1 MTELPA
7 NLVIRRVAPRRT
19 LVLTTVAVVGGL
31 LALGASFEA
40 GRYQGGYDVI
50 AAARQRAQLQA
61 TAARLEKDNSALRK
75 QVTDLDTTRVGL
87 AQERTELAHTIGELQ
102 SQVASQA
109 QQLAFYRGVVSHGVS
124 QDDLAMGLKI
134 QQLTITANSVSGE
147 GSSSG
152 GNSSSGAGSVSG
164 AGGVTGGDSSAGA
177 VRASPSV
184 NASAAGTGAGAGSA
198 GAATETGV
206 AGGVAST
213 SAAGAAHGADGRFD
227 VHLTLLQTANPQA
240 AMSGTF
246 QLSIEGRSQGK
257 TETLDLAA
265 LTDGKLSTQPF
276 SFRYYQSLEQHI
288 ALPAGFSPERLTVEV
303 RAGGKPVTPLI
314 QTFPWKVE
322 SP

>member
-19 LVLTTVAVVGGL
+19 LVLTSVAVVGGL

-40 GRYQGGYDVI
+40 GRYEGGYDVL
-50 AAARQRAQLQA
+50 AAARQRAQLEA
-61 TAARLEKDNSALRK
+61 TTARLEKDNGALHK

-134 QQLTITANSVSGE
+134 QQLTITAESPEAGGS
-147 GSSSG
+147 SSSG
-152 GNSSSGAGSVSG
+152 G
-164 AGGVTGGDSSAGA
+164 SSAGA
-177 VRASPSV
+177 VRASV
-184 NASAAGTGAGAGSA
+184 SAGAGAVGTAA
-198 GAATETGV
+198 GAG
-206 AGGVAST
+206 
-213 SAAGAAHGADGRFD
+213 AAGAAVAAASAVAASAFGGSDARFD

-240 AMSGTF
+240 AVSGTY

-257 TETLDLAA
+257 AETLDLAA
-265 LTDGKLSTQPF
+265 LTAGKLSTQPF
-276 SFRYYQSLEQHI
+276 SFRYYQSLEQEI

-314 QTFPWKVE
+314 QTFPWKVD